1 MGYDI
6 ILLLSVSVLVYTHGI
21 GRDGAS
27 GLCGKVLTDMDK
39 VASFTPPPWDITKG
53 QYGALH
59 VGPAVLAHPGKARIE
74 YAQDHGGHD
83 LLAQRDADAKLIH
96 AAHDMRAI
104 LRDLTTVW
112 DAYERDGPVPLDQI
126 IERARLILARVEG
139 GAA

>member
-39 VASFTPPPWDITKG
+39 VASFTPPPWAITKG

-74 YAQDHGGHD
+74 YAADHGGHD
-83 LLAQRDADAKLIH
+83 LLAQRDADARLIH
-96 AAHDMRAI
+96 AAHDMLAACK
-104 LRDLTTVW
+104 
-112 DAYERDGPVPLDQI
+112 DALDVE
-126 IERARLILARVEG
+126 IEAGFPDSE
-139 GAA
+139 

>member
-6 ILLLSVSVLVYTHGI
+6 ILLLSVLVLVYTHGI
-21 GRDGAS
+21 GGDGAS
-27 GLCGKVLTDMDK
+27 GLCGKVSLMSE
-39 VASFTPPPWDITKG
+39 VSPTPGPWPITKG
-53 QYGALH
+53 AYGALH

-74 YAQDHGGHD
+74 YAADRGHD
-83 LLAQRDADAKLIH
+83 LLAQRDADARLIH

-104 LRDLTTVW
+104 LQDLTTVW

-126 IERARLILARVEG
+126 IQRARFMLARVEG